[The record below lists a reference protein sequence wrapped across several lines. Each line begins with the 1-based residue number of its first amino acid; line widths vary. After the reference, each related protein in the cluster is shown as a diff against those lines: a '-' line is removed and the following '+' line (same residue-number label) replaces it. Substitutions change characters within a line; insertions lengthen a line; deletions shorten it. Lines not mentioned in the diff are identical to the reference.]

1 MVKNMKNGYVITRD
15 GTSIY
20 YEIDGEGEPLVLIEG
35 LGYANWMWIKQRQL
49 ANYVKLIIY
58 DNRGVGL
65 SSRPDRPYTMDDFT
79 NDLVDLLNYLSIDRA
94 FLWGVSMGGMIAMY
108 FAYKNPDRVRGLI
121 LGETNFGIKSLP
133 PSKEALEVLMQPPK
147 PSLDRKQA
155 LIDRMRVAFSRN
167 YFEKHKD
174 EIEHIVEIRMMFEE
188 DPRAYNN
195 QLAAVLTFDFRDKL
209 PSITIPTLIVT
220 GDEDYVVNPQNSY
233 IMNQLIPNSKLV
245 ILRGAGHLAFIERA
259 DDYNR
264 LVLNFINEV
273 KNNMFKPSKKPMVI

>member
-1 MVKNMKNGYVITRD
+1 MGEHMRSGYVITRD

-49 ANYVKLIIY
+49 ASSVKLIIY

-65 SSRPDRPYTMDDFT
+65 SSKPDRPYTMDDFA
-79 NDLVDLLNYLSIDRA
+79 NDLEDLLNYLSIDRA

-108 FAYKNPDRVRGLI
+108 FAYRSPGRVKGLI
-121 LGETNFGIKSLP
+121 LGETNFGVKSLP

-155 LIDRMRVAFSRN
+155 LIERMRVAFSRN
-167 YFEKHKD
+167 YFESHRD
-174 EIEHIVEIRMMFEE
+174 EIERIVEIRMRFEE
-188 DPRAYNN
+188 DPKAYNN
-195 QLAAVLTFDFRDKL
+195 QLAAVLSFDFKDKL
-209 PSITIPTLIVT
+209 PNITVPTLIIT

-233 IMNQLIPNSKLV
+233 IMNQLMPNSKLV
-245 ILRGAGHLAFIERA
+245 ILKGAGHLAIIERA

-264 LVLNFINEV
+264 LVLNFIRDVLNGE
-273 KNNMFKPSKKPMVI
+273 FKPSKEPTVI

>member
-1 MVKNMKNGYVITRD
+1 MARNMKSGYVVTRD

-35 LGYANWMWIKQRQL
+35 LGYASWMWIKQRPL
-49 ANYVKLIIY
+49 ANNVKLIIY

-65 SSRPDRPYTMDDFT
+65 SSKPDRPYTMDDFI
-79 NDLVDLLNYLSIDRA
+79 NDLEDLLNYLSINRA

-108 FAYKNPDRVRGLI
+108 FAYRNPGKVKGLI

-133 PSKEALEVLMQPPK
+133 PSKEALEVLMQPPR
-147 PSLDRKQA
+147 PGIDRKQA

-167 YFEKHKD
+167 YFGAHKD
-174 EIEHIVEIRMMFEE
+174 EIERIAEIRMKFEE
-188 DPRAYNN
+188 DPKAYNN

-233 IMNQLIPNSKLV
+233 IMNQLIPNSRLV
-245 ILRGAGHLAFIERA
+245 ILRGAGHLAIIERD

-264 LVLNFINEV
+264 LVLNFISEV
-273 KNNMFKPSKKPMVI
+273 INDAFKPSKEPMVI